1 MPLKIDTYE
10 FTEIIQATP
19 DVKIFKFKPIDSAV
33 KIFPYKPGQFLM
45 MYMLDENGK
54 PTNLARAYSISSSPI
69 QKDHLEL
76 TIKITGKFTTLLDKM
91 KVGNRVGVTGSFGV
105 FTYNPEKHKD
115 TVMMAGGVGI
125 APFVSMVRFA
135 TAQKLENK
143 ILLFYSN
150 RTNKD
155 ISHLEE
161 LKKLEEENPNFRT
174 IYTVTRDEPADGIHE
189 QGRFN
194 ETHIN
199 KYLPALEGKNFMLCG
214 STAMVND
221 FTAILHSL
229 GVERFRITA
238 EKFG

>member
-19 DVKIFKFKPIDSAV
+19 DVKIFKFKPVIPET
-33 KIFPYKPGQFLM
+33 KIFNYKPGQFLM
-45 MYMLDENGK
+45 MYMLDSEGK
-54 PTNLARAYSISSSPI
+54 PTNLARAYSISSNPI

-76 TIKITGKFTTLLDKM
+76 TIKITGKFTNMLDKM
-91 KVGNRVGVTGSFGV
+91 KVGDRVGVTGSFGV
-105 FTYNPEKHKD
+105 FTYNTEKHKD

-125 APFVSMVRFA
+125 APFISMVRFS
-135 TAQKLENK
+135 TAQKLQNK
-143 ILLFYSN
+143 IFLFYSN

-161 LKKLEEENPNFRT
+161 LKRLEEENPNFRA
-174 IYTVTRDEPADGIHE
+174 IYTVTRDEPASGIHE

-194 ETHIN
+194 ETHIQ

-221 FTAILHSL
+221 FTAILQAL
-229 GVERFRITA
+229 GVEKFRITA